1 MQDPIL
7 FCLAADLGSKVV
19 GEWPKDGWV
28 KGWRQIDSSQVL
40 ESFAG
45 YNEAS
50 ELTRGIWSI
59 FRLLQRGISCG
70 DEGSITSAEETIESG
85 PRVL

>member
-1 MQDPIL
+1 MSVALTYMLAETQQADKILADVLCYFTFTQDPIL

-40 ESFAG
+40 DSSAG
-45 YNEAS
+45 YK
-50 ELTRGIWSI
+50 
-59 FRLLQRGISCG
+59 
-70 DEGSITSAEETIESG
+70 
-85 PRVL
+85 